1 MIGERVAIY
10 NTKSG
15 LKAQE
20 TKANDEVIAVG
31 ERHPNGE
38 LISEKKVPFAAYPW
52 IASNTSL
59 YYWGDLP
66 DQRIGALV
74 GYGRLFRYVA
84 PWFLGST
91 LLPYLGS
98 RSGDVWLDDE
108 GTLWTSVYGNPSFGP
123 FPHQGIFR
131 IPFSAWGTIFGEF
144 IELPCQ
150 GKFVLG
156 NDYLYTYAD
165 YEIHAYDRHTL
176 EHKWTTSVGEVS
188 RFYWDENN
196 DLLVIAGGWGG
207 RFVDGTDG
215 TFVKGIWID
224 GDTPDVTKDK
234 YGNYWFLS
242 VKHARCKHQTYGK
255 YYPQCW
261 NGVTHYKK
269 WIDMR
274 KIPPYRYY
282 CPYSP
287 GTNPCPTKIEIVSSS
302 DFEKQD
308 EKLIYGLG
316 EEHTVPLGGKKWGS
330 VWMED
335 ILHGGAVSISANA
348 HGDIAVTGCTPRVP
362 PLVFLADSN
371 YKTYFNGTCT
381 KSSCDCEYAYGASYL
396 RCNCPPTFVEPLG
409 DRRSFLLNHTLS
421 PSLGFFDPQT
431 QSIQWAGEYTS
442 RNKHKREFLLNISGD
457 GGLATHL
464 IWGRNWKPL
473 TKVIFYYLFGVD
485 GVE

>member
-38 LISEKKVPFAAYPW
+38 LISEKKVPFIAYPW

-59 YYWGDLP
+59 YYYGKFP
-66 DQRIGALV
+66 DQRVGALV

-98 RSGDVWLDDE
+98 RSGDIWLDDE
-108 GTLWTSVYGNPSFGP
+108 GTLWTSVYGNSSFGS
-123 FPHQGIFR
+123 FPYQGIFR
-131 IPFSAWGTIFGEF
+131 IPFSAWGTTFGEF
-144 IELPCQ
+144 IKLPCQ

-188 RFYWDENN
+188 RFYWDEDN

-207 RFVDGTDG
+207 RFIDGTDG

-234 YGNYWFLS
+234 HGNYWFLS
-242 VKHARCKHQTYGK
+242 VKHARCSHQTYGK

-261 NGVTHYKK
+261 NGVTHYKE

-274 KIPPYRYY
+274 EIPPYRYY

-330 VWMED
+330 VWVKD

-409 DRRSFLLNHTLS
+409 DRRSFVLNHTLS

-431 QSIQWAGEYTS
+431 QSMQWAEGLHP
-442 RNKHKREFLLNISGD
+442 RGKHKADFLLNISGD

-464 IWGRNWKPL
+464 VWGRNWKPL